1 MKILVYLFPK
11 QQVIHA
17 LIDRIF
23 KWMPAMSSLFFTGLK
38 VEQSNQTKFGR
49 KKLCEGIL
57 FWSEHKH
64 EILIIDER
72 TEIRFTW
79 MKYKVLR
86 CCSWLSMSLSEAFS
100 DKVRTWTLSHCDI
113 FSTNHEH
120 TMWLV
125 YLIWWLKKHT
135 IFRCK
140 TYIKNKNQWV
150 CTILYSYDVILN
162 SKLSFYPHVCVC
174 CCEHRFTFFII
185 IRCLQWFLCSNCLG

>member
-1 MKILVYLFPK
+1 MHWLIEFSNECLQWARFLF
-11 QQVIHA
+11 
-17 LIDRIF
+17 
-23 KWMPAMSSLFFTGLK
+23 TELK

-64 EILIIDER
+64 EILIIYER

-100 DKVRTWTLSHCDI
+100 DKVRTWTLSQCDI

-150 CTILYSYDVILN
+150 CTTLYSYDVILN

-174 CCEHRFTFFII
+174 VVVSTDLHFSLLFVAYNGFYAQIASVN
-185 IRCLQWFLCSNCLG
+185 LSLCNRVR